1 MTKGYLQKKGGKYY
15 AMMSWYDGSGD
26 RHFQSVG
33 LQIST
38 DRNARK
44 AEKALAD
51 LEKVFDPRNVEKTNA
66 ALIAMG
72 LKPVKAKAGENGYLA
87 ASDDHSEYGMTPHML
102 FGDYVKWW
110 ASEMRPSI
118 ALSTYSG
125 YYYQSNRMIAPWF
138 NGKGIRLESITA
150 EDIQAFYREE
160 GQHVSPSTIRHLHA
174 LIRKSIDFA
183 FKRDIVKSNPCWKV
197 TLPKMERF
205 IGDYYNIDETQKLLQ
220 EVKGTKLEF
229 AVIMS
234 KEEAA
239 KKLGVSRMT
248 LYRRLKEK
256 PKR

>member
-87 ASDDHSEYGMTPHML
+87 ASDDHSEYGMTPHM
-102 FGDYVKWW
+102 
-110 ASEMRPSI
+110 S
-118 ALSTYSG
+118 LSS
-125 YYYQSNRMIAPWF
+125 SA
-138 NGKGIRLESITA
+138 
-150 EDIQAFYREE
+150 
-160 GQHVSPSTIRHLHA
+160 
-174 LIRKSIDFA
+174 
-183 FKRDIVKSNPCWKV
+183 
-197 TLPKMERF
+197 TL
-205 IGDYYNIDETQKLLQ
+205 L
-220 EVKGTKLEF
+220 
-229 AVIMS
+229 
-234 KEEAA
+234 
-239 KKLGVSRMT
+239 
-248 LYRRLKEK
+248 
-256 PKR
+256 